1 MKTRMTI
8 LTVVL
13 VGLFGTTAMASGNL
27 RVNIAPGNNE
37 MADVAISNL
46 KMSTFKIS
54 VTDEYGDVIFNK
66 ETKSP
71 ANDYKRNYDF
81 SRLEDG
87 TYFFTVRVDNEST
100 ETKID
105 IDRGQIKIIEEK
117 KRIDPVFLMDNK
129 QLKLS
134 YLNFGQ
140 ENTNLYVY
148 DKYRNLVYEKD
159 LKSGFVTQHGIDF
172 SKSPRGNY
180 EVVLSSGNDVHSFDV
195 FID

>member
-1 MKTRMTI
+1 MKTRKTI
-8 LTVVL
+8 LALVL
-13 VGLFGTTAMASGNL
+13 AGLFGTTAMASGNL

-71 ANDYKRNYDF
+71 ANDYKRSYDF

-87 TYFFTVRVDNEST
+87 TYFFKVKVDNETT
-100 ETKID
+100 ETKFD
-105 IDRGQIKIIEEK
+105 IERGKMKIIEEK
-117 KRIDPVFLMDNK
+117 KSIDPVFLMDNK

-148 DKYRNLVYEKD
+148 DRNRNLVYEKD
-159 LKSGFVTQHGIDF
+159 LKSGFVTHHGIDF
-172 SKSPRGNY
+172 SKAPRGNY
-180 EVVLSSGNDVHSFDV
+180 EVVLSSGNDVHSYDV

>member
-1 MKTRMTI
+1 MKTRKTI
-8 LTVVL
+8 LAL
-13 VGLFGTTAMASGNL
+13 ILAGLFGTTTMATGNL

-54 VTDEYGDVIFNK
+54 VTDEYNDVIFNK

-71 ANDYKRNYDF
+71 ANDYKRSYDF

-87 TYFFTVRVDNEST
+87 NYFFTVKVDNETT
-100 ETKID
+100 ETKFD
-105 IDRGQIKIIEEK
+105 IERGKMEIIEEK
-117 KRIDPVFLMDNK
+117 KWIDPVFVLNDK

-140 ENTNLYVY
+140 ENTNLYIY
-148 DKYRNLVYEKD
+148 DKNRNLLHEKD
-159 LKSGFVTQHGIDF
+159 LKSDFVIQHGIDF
-172 SKSPRGNY
+172 SKALRGNY
-180 EVVLSSGNDVHSFDV
+180 EVVLSSGNKVHSYDV